1 LKSAFIGYLS
11 FVLAAVIMALTL
23 FVIYDSFG
31 IPELPPIVI
40 GLGTIVAVVVLIWAF
55 SASK

>member
-1 LKSAFIGYLS
+1 MKPAFIAYLS
-11 FVLAAVIMALTL
+11 FILAAVVMAVTL

-40 GLGTIVAVVVLIWAF
+40 GVGTIVAVVVLILAL
-55 SASK
+55 SSK